1 MLIEKGQSIRNNFI
15 NIKNNVK
22 KLMEDPQ
29 GIRKRS
35 EEIHKTKKEDINQE
49 YEYTYGE
56 KLFKFMRMQIEKIKN
71 DSYLI
76 KKNIRSIK
84 KEIRVMK
91 K

>member
-22 KLMEDPQ
+22 KLIEDPQ

-49 YEYTYGE
+49 YEYT
-56 KLFKFMRMQIEKIKN
+56 KFMRMQIEKIKN